1 MERDII
7 KLENDGTIVATGD
20 NVLMTSTEIGDLLNV
35 CPAQVDRAVRRLVKK
50 GVFEEYETCKT
61 IPIEG
66 YEDRVGWRREV
77 YDMHVIMALAY
88 EWNNA
93 FTKLFRQWLAE
104 KATSK
109 AKQGPT
115 LLIQCG
121 TRYIC

>member
-66 YEDRVGWRREV
+66 YE
-77 YDMHVIMALAY
+77 
-88 EWNNA
+88 
-93 FTKLFRQWLAE
+93 
-104 KATSK
+104 
-109 AKQGPT
+109 
-115 LLIQCG
+115 C
-121 TRYIC
+121 RY

>member
-20 NVLMTSTEIGDLLNV
+20 NVLMTSTEICDLLNV

-104 KATSK
+104 KTTSK